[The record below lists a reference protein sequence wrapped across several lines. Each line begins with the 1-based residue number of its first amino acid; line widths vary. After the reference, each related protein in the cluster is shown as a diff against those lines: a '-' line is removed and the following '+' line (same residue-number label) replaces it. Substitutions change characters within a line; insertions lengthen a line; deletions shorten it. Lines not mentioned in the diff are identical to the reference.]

1 MNGSSDN
8 KSDMVADAASG
19 AARRR
24 HRSVLIGVG
33 ALLLLLAIG
42 WVWLSRKPVSAAGA
56 AGAHG
61 AHGAVAVETA
71 VAARRDVPV
80 YLEGLGNVQA
90 FYTAKITA
98 RVDGELQRIGFVE
111 GQLVRK
117 GDLLAQIDP
126 RPMQAA
132 LDQAIGMQA
141 KDTAQ
146 LDSAKRDLA
155 RYQLLA
161 PQNLTSKQVLDTQQA
176 LVAQLQAQL
185 QVDQAAIDNARTQ
198 LAYASITAPFAGRT
212 GIRLVD
218 PGNIVHAADTTGI
231 VVVTQIQ
238 PIAVVFTLP
247 EDALPQ
253 VNQAL
258 AAGSVAVAALS
269 RDDRTALDNGTL
281 TLVDNEID
289 QATGTVRLKATFPN
303 ARNALW
309 PGQFVNVR
317 VLLQQRHDVVTL
329 PTTAVEHGPD
339 GLFAYVV
346 RADSTVEAR
355 PIKTAED
362 SDGITVVTDGL
373 QSGERVVTSNQY
385 RLQPGASVRT
395 LAAAV
400 VPAATPS
407 PPSAQPSQKPSE
419 GAASSAPTLAERR
432 PP

>member
-1 MNGSSDN
+1 
-8 KSDMVADAASG
+8 
-19 AARRR
+19 
-24 HRSVLIGVG
+24 
-33 ALLLLLAIG
+33 
-42 WVWLSRKPVSAAGA
+42 
-56 AGAHG
+56 
-61 AHGAVAVETA
+61 
-71 VAARRDVPV
+71 
-80 YLEGLGNVQA
+80 
-90 FYTAKITA
+90 
-98 RVDGELQRIGFVE
+98 
-111 GQLVRK
+111 
-117 GDLLAQIDP
+117 
-126 RPMQAA
+126 MQAA
-132 LDQAIGMQA
+132 LDQATGMQA
-141 KDTAQ
+141 KDAAQ
-146 LDSAKRDLA
+146 LESATRDLA
-155 RYQLLA
+155 RYQVLA
-161 PQNLTSKQVLDTQQA
+161 PQNLTSKQVLDSQHA
-176 LVAQLQAQL
+176 LVAQLRAQL
-185 QVDQAAIDNARTQ
+185 QVDRAAIDNARTQ

-258 AAGSVAVAALS
+258 TAGSVAVTALS
-269 RDDRTALDNGTL
+269 RDDRTALDSGTL

-289 QATGTVRLKATFPN
+289 PATGTVRLKATFAN

-317 VLLQQRHDVVTL
+317 VLLQQRHDMVTL
-329 PTTAVEHGPD
+329 PTAAVERGPE

-385 RLQPGASVRT
+385 RLQPGAPVRA

-400 VPAATPS
+400 VPAVTPAA
-407 PPSAQPSQKPSE
+407 PPSAQPSQEPD
-419 GAASSAPTLAERR
+419 SSAPKLAHRLA
-432 PP
+432 P

>member
-1 MNGSSDN
+1 MDGSSED
-8 KSDMVADAASG
+8 KSGTASERAPG
-19 AARRR
+19 NYRRR
-24 HRSVLIGVG
+24 LLFGVG
-33 ALLLLLAIG
+33 ALLLLAIG
-42 WVWLSRKPVSAAGA
+42 WVWVSRKPAQAQGPAGTRT
-56 AGAHG
+56 
-61 AHGAVAVETA
+61 AVAVETA
-71 VAARRDVPV
+71 VAARRDVPL

-111 GQLVRK
+111 GQLVKK

-141 KDTAQ
+141 KDAAQ
-146 LDSAKRDLA
+146 LESAKRDLA
-155 RYQLLA
+155 RYQVLA
-161 PQNLTSKQVLDTQQA
+161 PQNLTSKQVLDSQQA

-185 QVDQAAIDNARTQ
+185 QVDQAMIDNARTQ

-269 RDDRTALDNGTL
+269 RDDRTALDSGTL

-289 QATGTVRLKATFPN
+289 PATGTVRLKATFAN
-303 ARNALW
+303 TRNALW

-317 VLLQQRHDVVTL
+317 VLLRQQHDVVTL
-329 PTTAVEHGPD
+329 PTAAVERGPE

-373 QSGERVVTSNQY
+373 KSGERVVTSNQY
-385 RLQPGASVRT
+385 RLQPGAPVRT

-400 VPAATPS
+400 VPAATPAA
-407 PPSAQPSQKPSE
+407 PPSTPPSQEPD
-419 GAASSAPTLAERR
+419 SSNPKLAHRLAP
-432 PP
+432 

>member
-1 MNGSSDN
+1 MIGSSDG
-8 KSDMVADAASG
+8 KSPTVAG
-19 AARRR
+19 MR
-24 HRSVLIGVG
+24 HRRVLLGVG
-33 ALLLLLAIG
+33 AALLLVIG
-42 WVWLSRKPVSAAGA
+42 WVWVSRTPAKAQGPARAQAG
-56 AGAHG
+56 
-61 AHGAVAVETA
+61 VAVETA
-71 VAARRDVPV
+71 MATRRDVPV

-98 RVDGELQRIGFVE
+98 RVDGELQRVGFVE
-111 GQLVRK
+111 GQLVKK

-126 RPMQAA
+126 RPLQAA
-132 LDQAIGMQA
+132 LDQASGTQA
-141 KDTAQ
+141 KDAAQ
-146 LDSAKRDLA
+146 LESAKRDLE

-161 PQNLTSKQVLDTQQA
+161 PQNLTSKQVLDAQQA

-185 QVDQAAIDNARTQ
+185 QVDRAAIDNARTQ
-198 LAYASITAPFAGRT
+198 LAYASITAPFSGRT

-238 PIAVVFTLP
+238 PISILFTLP

-253 VNQAL
+253 INLAL
-258 AAGSVAVAALS
+258 AAGDVGVVALS
-269 RDDRTALDNGTL
+269 RDDRTQLDSGTL

-289 QATGTVRLKATFPN
+289 PATGTVRLKATFAN
-303 ARNALW
+303 VRNALW

-317 VLLQQRHDVVTL
+317 VLLQQRRDAVTL
-329 PTTAVEHGPD
+329 PSVAVEHGPE

-362 SDGITVVTDGL
+362 TEGVTVVTDGL
-373 QSGERVVTSNQY
+373 QAGERVVTTNQY

-400 VPAATPS
+400 PPAA
-407 PPSAQPSQKPSE
+407 PPGQPSQPADTPNQDAGKEPPKV
-419 GAASSAPTLAERR
+419 AHRLAP
-432 PP
+432 

>member
-1 MNGSSDN
+1 
-8 KSDMVADAASG
+8 V
-19 AARRR
+19 
-24 HRSVLIGVG
+24 
-33 ALLLLLAIG
+33 LLLVAIG
-42 WVWLSRKPVSAAGA
+42 SIWLSRKPASAAGPA
-56 AGAHG
+56 SPAG
-61 AHGAVAVETA
+61 AHGAVAVDTA
-71 VAARRDVPV
+71 VATRRDVPL

-111 GQLVRK
+111 GQLVKK

-141 KDTAQ
+141 KDAAQ
-146 LDSAKRDLA
+146 LESAKGDLA

-161 PQNLTSKQVLDTQQA
+161 PKNLTSKQVLDTQQA